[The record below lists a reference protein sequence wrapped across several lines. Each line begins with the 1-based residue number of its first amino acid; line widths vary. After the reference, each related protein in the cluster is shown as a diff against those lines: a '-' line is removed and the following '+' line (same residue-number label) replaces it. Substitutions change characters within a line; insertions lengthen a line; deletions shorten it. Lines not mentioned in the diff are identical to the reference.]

1 MKSHMESAKSYGERA
16 ENQNGGSEAE
26 KIYISNA
33 MMHAAIAQAE
43 AAERQAAAM
52 ERIAAMLESTLSPA
66 AFNRRFI
73 GVETLDKAF

>member
-1 MKSHMESAKSYGERA
+1 MDYLRQAKE
-16 ENQNGGSEAE
+16 QLD
-26 KIYISNA
+26 YIPGA
-33 MMHAAIAQAE
+33 YTQGAADAYTQMAIAAAAIAQAE
-43 AAERQAAAM
+43 AAERQAQAM